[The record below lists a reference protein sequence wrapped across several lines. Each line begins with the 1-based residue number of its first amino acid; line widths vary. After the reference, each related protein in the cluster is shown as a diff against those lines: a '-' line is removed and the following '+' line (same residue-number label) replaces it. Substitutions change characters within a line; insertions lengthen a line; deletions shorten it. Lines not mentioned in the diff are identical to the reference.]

1 MIKPK
6 SLRGAFSERQRQQY
20 KSVKGIVFPRFKVKK
35 FPTLNEMYTRISA
48 FEKKGFDKNV
58 KGEFDYFI
66 SILFSPKIHQNLAR
80 IGWVFPPKLS
90 VLDKTE
96 GLRYEAK
103 IKSLIKRVKNCDE
116 SELNTIK
123 KSIQVIRKEI
133 ALANK
138 HINRETFTLSALS
151 KDSASAA
158 LVRHNFHNMVFGIEG
173 HIKNYIEHA
182 FEQREQA
189 KK

>member
-6 SLRGAFSERQRQQY
+6 SLRWAFSKRQRQQY
-20 KSVKGIVFPRFKVKK
+20 KSVKGIAFPRCKVKK

-48 FEKKGFDKNV
+48 FEKKGFNKNV

-80 IGWVFPPKLS
+80 IGWEYPKQS
-90 VLDKTE
+90 RVGIHD
-96 GLRYEAK
+96 YETK
-103 IKSLIKRVKNCDE
+103 INSLIKRVKNCDE

-123 KSIQVIRKEI
+123 KSIQAIRKEI
-133 ALANK
+133 VLANN
-138 HINRETFTLSALS
+138 HINRETFTLNALS

-158 LVRHNFHNMVFGIEG
+158 LVRHNFFNVVFGIEG
-173 HIKNYIEHA
+173 YIKNYVEYAI
-182 FEQREQA
+182 EQRAQT